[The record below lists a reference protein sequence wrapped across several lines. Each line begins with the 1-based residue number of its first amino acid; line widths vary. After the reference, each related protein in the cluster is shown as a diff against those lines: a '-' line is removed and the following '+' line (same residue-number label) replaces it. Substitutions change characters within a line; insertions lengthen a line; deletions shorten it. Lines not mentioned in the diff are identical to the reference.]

1 MEIPNYKTAL
11 IVGAGEGLS
20 ASLARLLSH
29 QGLRIALAARHIEK
43 LGALCSETG
52 ASAFACNATDP
63 DEVERLFG
71 AVERE
76 LGAPDVVVYNA
87 SARARGAFVDLV
99 PAEVAQAIAVSAFG
113 GFLVAQQ
120 AVRRMLPGKHGAIL
134 FTGASASVKGYPQ
147 SAPFAMGKFA
157 LRGLAQS
164 MARELSPQGIH
175 VAHFVIDGGIRSSM
189 RTEPADRPDS
199 MLDPDAIAL
208 NYWNMITT
216 ETKIDTGTDELLC
229 AIRDRVA
236 VITLNRPEVRNALSD
251 HLTPA
256 LRTMIKT
263 CGENPEVGALLITG
277 AGTAF
282 CAGGNVKGMGAHR
295 DKKKLEMS
303 YDEKVADLQERQ
315 RLLTGAL
322 VSVRKPTIAAL
333 PGPAVGAGLAIAM
346 ACDIRIAAESAFV
359 STGYLRVGLSG
370 DYGIAWLLTRL
381 VGTARA
387 RELMF
392 TADRVDARRC
402 EAIGLVN
409 RVVPDAKL
417 QDEAFA
423 LAKSMADGPKD
434 NLDEALLFDFA
445 TARDHEA
452 ERLIRTTMT
461 ADHKEAV
468 QAFIDKRKAV
478 FKGS

>member
-1 MEIPNYKTAL
+1 M
-11 IVGAGEGLS
+11 
-20 ASLARLLSH
+20 
-29 QGLRIALAARHIEK
+29 
-43 LGALCSETG
+43 
-52 ASAFACNATDP
+52 
-63 DEVERLFG
+63 
-71 AVERE
+71 
-76 LGAPDVVVYNA
+76 VVYNA

-99 PAEVAQAIAVSAFG
+99 PADVAQAIAVSAFG

-120 AVRRMLPGKHGAIL
+120 AVRRMLPHKRGAIL

-175 VAHFVIDGGIRSSM
+175 VAHFVIDGGIRSAV

-208 NYWNMITT
+208 NYWNVLCQPRSAWTWELELRPWVEKFCVFRAMRARTRNPRIRSLSFGPPGMTKRGKHDT

-251 HLTPA
+251 RLTPA

-263 CGENPEVGALLITG
+263 CGENPDVGALLITG

-282 CAGGNVKGMGAHR
+282 CSGGDVKGMGAHR
-295 DKKKLEMS
+295 DPKRLALS

-333 PGPAVGAGLAIAM
+333 PGAAAGAGLAIAM
-346 ACDIRIAAESAFV
+346 ACDIRIAAESAFI

-381 VGTARA
+381 VGTSRA

-392 TADRVDARRC
+392 TADKVDAARC
-402 EAIGLVN
+402 ERIGLVN

-423 LAKSMADGPKD
+423 LAKSMAEGPTIALRYMKD
-434 NLDEALLFDFA
+434 NLDEALLFDFS

-452 ERLIRTTMT
+452 ERLVRTTMT

-478 FKGS
+478 FRGS